1 MRVVSWIV
9 SLPMSIVLHNV
20 TRFWMPAD
28 VSIHLHVCA
37 SFSLFLAFFCV
48 TSGILQL
55 VYSPRIVVIMLILTT
70 LEWCPLN
77 VNSGKISVFLST
89 YPQSTRSL
97 TFKSH
102 VPVVALLSPHYSGS
116 LKPKSSLQIAATW
129 VGHFVGARPSMS
141 ELGLLLSSDREWVKF
156 SPPPSPGEG
165 GGVQSEWTDV
175 SYLPL
180 NEMGHM
186 AMLHLNWG
194 RFFLLK
200 SLFKNVF

>member
-1 MRVVSWIV
+1 MLHGFECQRTCPYIY
-9 SLPMSIVLHNV
+9 MSAPFFLC
-20 TRFWMPAD
+20 FWP
-28 VSIHLHVCA
+28 L
-37 SFSLFLAFFCV
+37 FCV
-48 TSGILQL
+48 TSGILQF

-141 ELGLLLSSDREWVKF
+141 ELGLLLPSDREWVKF
-156 SPPPSPGEG
+156 SPRGGRGEWG